1 MRKVFSH
8 KGWYTRDHYIH
19 RDEPGLIQAI
29 TFRLADSLPLHQL
42 YASGVKR
49 DPDAD
54 RERIQGWLD
63 RGWGACLLSNTRAAT
78 IVEDVL
84 LHDDGQRYVLLAW
97 VVMPNHVHVLIEAT
111 EGGSLPEIVQG
122 WKGVSARRV
131 NAALGRQGQLWRSGY
146 YDRYMRDLDHFEQ
159 SVLYVH
165 NNPVKAGLVED
176 GRDWRFGSA
185 RLVESLRSTYHTP
198 TVTLPLGRTR

>member
-1 MRKVFSH
+1 MFSH
-8 KGWYTRDHYIH
+8 KGWYTRDHYFH

-29 TFRLADSLPLHQL
+29 TYRLADSLPLHL
-42 YASGVKR
+42 LHAPGVYK
-49 DPDAD
+49 DPADD

-63 RGWGACLLSNTRAAT
+63 RGWGACLLSDFRVAA
-78 IVEDVL
+78 IVEDVP
-84 LHDDGQRYVLLAW
+84 LHDDGHSYILLAW

-111 EGGSLPEIVQG
+111 QGGSLPEIVQG
-122 WKGVSARRV
+122 WKGISARRA
-131 NAALGRQGQLWRSGY
+131 NALLGRQGSLWQSGY
-146 YDRYMRDLDHFEQ
+146 YDRFIRDLDHFERA
-159 SVLYVH
+159 VLYVH

-176 GRDWRFGSA
+176 ARDWRFGSV